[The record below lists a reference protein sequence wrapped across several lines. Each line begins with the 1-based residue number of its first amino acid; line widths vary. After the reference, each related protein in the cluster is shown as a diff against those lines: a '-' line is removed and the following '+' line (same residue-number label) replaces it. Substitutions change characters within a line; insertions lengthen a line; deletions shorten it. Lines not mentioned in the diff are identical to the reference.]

1 MAQFIKY
8 ISGLAV
14 FGIIILWI
22 SFSFAENKKTSY
34 YPENPVAVAPP
45 DSVDDDTIPY
55 PLPKESSYFDIES
68 QHKLYLKN
76 PKNINTEIEY
86 DPELNRYYFT
96 HKVGSLQYRTPT
108 YMTFEEYMDYDMERR
123 MRDHWKERVSQEKNG
138 GDNGI
143 IPDIN
148 LGQVGNLFGADVI
161 DIRPQGTVELIFGVM
176 SSRREDP
183 ALDVKQQRTTN
194 FDFQEKI
201 QMNVDAKVG
210 DKIDFGVNYNTEAT
224 FDFDNKMKLKYE
236 GEEDEIIKTIEAGD
250 VTMPLQGTLIRGSQS
265 LFGVKT
271 KLQFGKTTV
280 TTVFSKQESETSN
293 ITVSGG
299 AEKKEF
305 EIKADEYESHKHYF
319 LSQYFRD
326 NYNEALEDLPV
337 VNSPINITKVE
348 VWVTNI
354 GPATTENRNL
364 VALQDLG
371 ETDPY
376 NDKINP
382 NFGFGPYPDNESNDM
397 LTFLLDSNLLRNIN
411 NVSGYLTNAPVNFVN
426 GTDFEKVENA
436 RKLKQTEYTLN
447 PKLGFISV
455 NSRLDPDQVLA
466 VAFQY
471 TVIGSDSVYQVGEFS
486 TGGVNAP
493 QCLIVKLLKST
504 AQNTDIPM
512 WDLMMKNVYSLGA
525 YQVNSEDFRF
535 NVLYEKAETGV
546 PMGYITEGDISGEP
560 LIRALNLDNVNVNMD
575 PVPDGVFDF
584 IDNAATTGGTVQANR
599 GKIYFPVVEPFGNAL
614 REAIGD
620 PKIADKYAYDSLYSM
635 TKQNARQY
643 PDKNRF
649 IMKGV
654 YKSSSGAE
662 ISLNAMNIPQGS
674 VTVTAGGV
682 PLQENVD
689 YTVDYTL
696 GRVKIINE
704 GVLNSGTPVNISLE
718 SNSSFN
724 VQTKTL
730 MGTHVDYMLSD
741 QANVGATILNLT
753 ERPLTQKVNYGNEPI
768 SNTIWG
774 LNGTYQDN
782 SRFLTKWVDKIPFID
797 TKAPSQVTFD
807 GEFAHLI
814 PGHAR
819 GIGKVGTSYIDDFE
833 GSASGFD
840 IKNTGEWFI
849 ASTPQGQ
856 PNLFPEAE
864 TDSIAYGFNRAKFN
878 WFVIDPLFTR
888 NNNLT
893 PTHIQND
900 KDLQSNHY
908 VREILEKEVF
918 PNKETPNGQPTNMA
932 VMNLAFY
939 PEERGPYNYDV
950 EGGMYSAGLNTD
962 GTLKDPASRWG
973 GIMRKI
979 EGSDFEATNVEY
991 IEFWLMDPFID
1002 PDGTGPEMPL
1012 QDDGDIYFNLGDI
1025 SEDVL
1030 KDSRKSFENGLPTSS
1045 TVTNVDT
1052 TQWGRV
1058 PTLQA
1063 LVNSFDNNP
1072 TSREFQ
1078 DVGLDGLGDA
1088 DEQSFFKAAYLDRIA
1103 NAPGLGMNSQ
1113 AYANANT
1120 DPSAD
1125 NYHYFRGTDYDNQKL
1140 GILERYKEFNGMDG
1154 NSPTADQSPESYP
1167 TLATTL
1173 PNVEDINQ
1181 DNTLSES
1188 ERYYQYHINLDPQ
1201 GMKVGTNYISDV
1213 YEAPVTLKNGKQ
1225 AQVKWYQFKIPV
1237 REPNRVVGSI
1247 QDFKSIRFMRMFMR
1261 NFDEPVVLRFAT
1273 LELVRS
1279 EWRKYNYSLLYP
1291 GDYVPNDQQSNT
1303 SFTVSAVN
1311 IEENGQRQ
1319 PIPYVLPPDIDRETN
1334 LGTTNLQKLNE
1345 QSLSMKVVDLIDG
1358 DARAIYKTADIDMRR
1373 YKKLKMFVHAEKIN
1387 QNQMINDGDLTV
1399 FVRLGSDFTENYYEY
1414 EIPLEFTPWNTSGFD
1429 EDVIWP
1435 ADNEMELKLQDIVDV
1450 KQERNIAMRKGNS
1463 NYSLTIPY
1471 ISYVDGRK
1479 VTVKGSPNLA
1489 EVKTIMIGV
1498 RNPKKSSISSSDDG
1512 MEKSAE
1518 IWVNELRLT
1527 DFTNNGGWAA
1537 TARMSADLADLGNVT
1552 FAGNMS
1558 TPGFGSIEQ
1567 NITER
1572 QMERIYQY
1580 DIATNLQLGKFFPE
1594 KSGISI
1600 PMHFD
1605 YSESFSDPEYNPLNP
1620 DVKFEEDLD
1629 TYPNEAD
1636 RDSIKNMSQ
1645 DYTMRKNLNFM
1656 NIRKRRTGGGSSKPQ
1671 LWDIENFNLS
1681 YSYSEIYH
1689 RDIDIEHDLQKTYNG
1704 ALGYNFST
1712 NPQVVKPFQ
1721 KIKFLNSPYLALIR
1735 DFNFYYMPRMVSFRT
1750 NVNRGYS
1757 ENLLRNKTQAEI
1769 LIDTTYVKTFDWN
1782 RQYDLKYDLTQSLKI
1797 DFRADAMARVDEPTG
1812 RLDKRD
1818 SDYSAKMDTIWDN
1831 VMDFGRMNQYSQVA
1845 TVSYNLPFSKLPLLN
1860 WVNANA
1866 KYKANY
1872 NWTAAPRA
1880 AQYLGNTAENSNTV
1894 QLNGSLSMN
1903 TLYNKIGYLKELNS
1917 QSSSRGRR
1925 RGRTPGREGGG
1936 RMEEQENK
1944 VMEDSTKTKSK
1955 GQEIMKKILDNTLRV
1970 LMGIKN
1976 VSINYT
1982 ENNGILMPGLE
1993 AEPTVL
1999 GNNFNMNAPGLGFV
2013 FGDQRDIRQR
2023 AFENGWLTTSDKLNS
2038 AYMKKHTNRLNARAT
2053 IEPFRNFRIEITAN
2067 RNFTENYQ
2075 TYYRADSLGEFHNYS
2090 ESEQGSFSMSYLTW
2104 NTAFVSDNRTDYSNE
2119 NFENFK
2125 SYLITIANRLSSNN
2139 PNSDYT
2145 QRDSLGFP
2153 DGYSMTSQDVMIP
2166 AFLAAYGGKK
2176 PEKISLDYFP
2186 NIPLPNWRLTFNG
2199 LTDIDFIGEYF
2210 KNISVNHAYNSTYTI
2225 GGFQSNIDFK
2235 ESVDGFQYI
2244 RNQTGVFIPEYEI
2257 NQMVITEQFSPLISF
2272 DMTMHNSLTTRVEIK
2287 KSRNL
2292 ALSFANNQLTE
2303 VSSNEYVFGAGYR
2316 VKDVQFVF
2324 KAGGTSRRLSSDL
2337 NIKLDLSIRDNKT
2350 VLRKLVED
2358 ANQIS
2363 NGQKVISINTSVDYM
2378 ISQSINLRLFYDQVV
2393 NNPYVSSQFR
2403 NSNINAGI
2411 SLSFTLAQ

>member
-1 MAQFIKY
+1 MIRFVKY
-8 ISGLAV
+8 TFSLAV
-14 FGIIILWI
+14 FGVLILWVSI
-22 SFSFAENKKTSY
+22 SLAETKKTEYTSET
-34 YPENPVAVAPP
+34 PAPVAPP
-45 DSVDDDTIPY
+45 DSSDTDTVPY
-55 PLPKESSYFDIES
+55 PLPEEESAFDTELD
-68 QHKLYLKN
+68 HKLYLEN
-76 PKNINTEIEY
+76 PDNFSTEVEY
-86 DPELNRYYFT
+86 DPETNRYYFV
-96 HKVGSLQYRTPT
+96 HKVGSLEYRTPT
-108 YMTFEEYMDYDMERR
+108 YMTFEEYLKYDMEQR
-123 MRDHWKERVSQEKNG
+123 MQQHWKERVSQEQAG
-138 GDNGI
+138 GDNGL
-143 IPDIN
+143 IPSIPLGAAGDIFGGNTIDIN
-148 LGQVGNLFGADVI
+148 
-161 DIRPQGTVELIFGVM
+161 PQGTVELIFGVI
-176 SSRREDP
+176 SSKREDP

-224 FDFDNKMKLKYE
+224 FEFDNKMKLQYE

-250 VTMPLQGTLIRGSQS
+250 ITMPLQGTLIRGSQS
-265 LFGVKT
+265 LFGIKT

-293 ITVSGG
+293 ITVAGG

-305 EIKADEYESHKHYF
+305 YIKADEYEENKHFF
-319 LSQYFRD
+319 LAQYFRD
-326 NYNEALEDLPV
+326 HYNEALEDLPV
-337 VNSPINITKVE
+337 VNSPVNITKVE

-364 VALQDLG
+364 VAMQDIG
-371 ETDPY
+371 EKDPY

-382 NFGFGPYPDNESNDM
+382 NFSAGQYPDNFSNDM
-397 LTFLLDSNLLRNIN
+397 LTFLLDSNMLRNIN
-411 NVSGYLTNAPVNFVN
+411 NVSNYLTNPPIDFVN

-447 PKLGFISV
+447 SKLGFISL
-455 NSRLDPDQVLA
+455 NSRLNPDQVLA

-486 TGGVNAP
+486 TDGINAP
-493 QCLIVKLLKST
+493 SCLIVKLLKST
-504 AQNTDIPM
+504 SQNTDIPM

-525 YQVNSEDFRF
+525 YRVDAEDFRF
-535 NVLYEKAETGV
+535 NVLYENPETGV
-546 PMGYITEGDISGEP
+546 PMGYLTEGQISGEP
-560 LIRALNLDNVNVNMD
+560 LIRALNMDNVNVNMD

-584 IDNAATTGGTVQANR
+584 IDNAASGGGTIESNR
-599 GKIYFPVVEPFGNAL
+599 GRIYFPVVEPFGNAI

-620 PKIADKYAYDSLYSM
+620 PQIADKYAYDSLYTM
-635 TKQNARQY
+635 TKHNARQY

-649 IMKGV
+649 VMQGV
-654 YKSSSGAE
+654 YKSSSGSD
-662 ISLNAMNIPQGS
+662 ISLNAMNIPKGS
-674 VTVTAGGV
+674 VKVTAGGV

-704 GVLNSGTPVNISLE
+704 GVLNSGTPINISLE
-718 SNSSFN
+718 SNSMFN

-741 QANVGATILNLT
+741 KANVGATILNLT

-774 LNGTYQDN
+774 LNGVYQDE
-782 SRFLTKWVDKIPFID
+782 SRLLTKLVDKIPFID

-833 GSASGFD
+833 GSASGID
-840 IKNTGEWFI
+840 MKNTGIWFL

-856 PNLFPEAE
+856 PGLFPEAE
-864 TDSIAYGFNRAKFN
+864 LDSIAYGFNRAKFN

-893 PTHIQND
+893 PNHIQND

-908 VREILEKEVF
+908 VREVLEKEVF

-932 VMNLAFY
+932 VMNLAYY
-939 PEERGPYNYDV
+939 PDERGPYNYDV
-950 EGGMYSAGLNTD
+950 EGGAYSAGLNPD
-962 GTLKDPASRWG
+962 GTLKNPESRWG

-979 EGSDFEATNVEY
+979 DGSDFEATNIEY
-991 IEFWLMDPFID
+991 IEFWVMDPFID

-1012 QDDGDIYFNLGDI
+1012 QDAGDLYFNLGDI

-1030 KDSRKSFENGLPTSS
+1030 KDSRKAFENGLPTSS
-1045 TVTNVDT
+1045 VVQDVDT
-1052 TQWGRV
+1052 TIWGRV

-1072 TSREFQ
+1072 TSREYQ
-1078 DVGLDGLGDA
+1078 DVGLDGLA
-1088 DEQSFFKAAYLDRIA
+1088 DIDERSFFQATYLDRIA
-1103 NAPGLGMNSQ
+1103 NAPGLGTNSQ
-1113 AYANANT
+1113 AYQNAND

-1125 NYHYFRGTDYDNQKL
+1125 NYHYFRGSDFDNQKL

-1154 NSPTADQSPESYP
+1154 NSPTADQSPEPYP

-1181 DNTLSES
+1181 DNTLSEA
-1188 ERYYQYHINLDPQ
+1188 ERYYQYHVRLDPQ
-1201 GMKVGTNYISDV
+1201 EMNVGQNYIADV
-1213 YEAPVTLKNGKQ
+1213 YNAPVTLKNGKQ
-1225 AQVKWYQFKIPV
+1225 TQVKWYQFKIPV
-1237 REPNRVVGSI
+1237 REPDQVVGSI

-1261 NFDEPVVLRFAT
+1261 NFDEEVVLRFAT
-1273 LELVRS
+1273 MELVRS

-1291 GDYVPNDQQSNT
+1291 GDYIPNDQQSNT

-1311 IEENGQRQ
+1311 IEENGQRT

-1373 YKKLKMFVHAEKIN
+1373 YKKLKMYVHAEKID
-1387 QNQMINDGDLTV
+1387 QNQVIDDGDLTV

-1414 EIPLEFTPWNTSGFD
+1414 EVPLELTPWNTSGFD

-1435 ADNEMELKLQDIVDV
+1435 DNNEMKIKLQDLVDV
-1450 KQERNIAMRKGNS
+1450 KQERNVAMRKGNA

-1471 ISYVDGRK
+1471 IAFRDGNK
-1479 VTVKGSPNLA
+1479 VTVKGTPNLA

-1498 RNPKKSSISSSDDG
+1498 RNPKKESLTSNDDG
-1512 MEKSAE
+1512 LEKSAE
-1518 IWVNELRLT
+1518 VWVNELRLT
-1527 DFTNNGGWAA
+1527 DFENQGGWAA
-1537 TARMSADLADLGNVT
+1537 VARVSANLADLGNVT
-1552 FAGNMS
+1552 IAGNMS

-1572 QMERIYQY
+1572 QHEKIYQY

-1594 KSGISI
+1594 KTGISI

-1620 DVKFEEDLD
+1620 DVKFEDDLA
-1629 TYPNEAD
+1629 TYETQAEQ
-1636 RDSIKNMSQ
+1636 DSVKKLSQ
-1645 DYTMRKNLNFM
+1645 DYTRRKNINFM
-1656 NIRKRRTGGGSSKPQ
+1656 NVRKNRTGASSKPK

-1689 RDIDIEHDLQKTYNG
+1689 RDIDIEHDLKKTYTG
-1704 ALGYNFST
+1704 ALGYNFS
-1712 NPQVVKPFQ
+1712 NSPKVVKPFE
-1721 KIKFLNSPYLALIR
+1721 KVGFLKSPYFALIR
-1735 DFNFYYMPRMVSFRT
+1735 DFNFYYMPKMLSFRT
-1750 NVNRGYS
+1750 NMNRSYS
-1757 ENLLRNKTQAEI
+1757 ENLLRNKTQAQI

-1782 RQYDLKYDLTQSLKI
+1782 RQYDVKYDLTQSLKI
-1797 DFRADAMARVDEPTG
+1797 DYRANAMARVDEPAG
-1812 RLDKRD
+1812 RIDKED

-1831 VMDFGRMNQYSQVA
+1831 VIDFGRMNQYQQVA
-1845 TVSYNLPFSKLPLLN
+1845 SVTYNLPFGKLPLLN
-1860 WVNANA
+1860 WINGTAR
-1866 KYKANY
+1866 YKANY

-1880 AQYLGNTAENSNTV
+1880 AEYLGNTIENSNTV

-1903 TLYNKIGYLKELNS
+1903 TLYNKIGYLKKLNS
-1917 QSSSRGRR
+1917 QGRNRGR
-1925 RGRTPGREGGG
+1925 GG
-1936 RMEEQENK
+1936 RGMQRQRPGMESRTQNG
-1944 VMEDSTKTKSK
+1944 EDEAGADTTDAKNTGAEVFKA
-1955 GQEIMKKILDNTLRV
+1955 ILDNTLKV
-1970 LMGIKN
+1970 LMGVKN
-1976 VSINYT
+1976 VSLNYN
-1982 ENNGILMPGLE
+1982 ESNGILMPGFNG
-1993 AEPTVL
+1993 EPTAL
-1999 GNNFNMNAPGLGFV
+1999 GNDFNMNAPGLGFV
-2013 FGDQRDIRQR
+2013 FGEQRDIRQE
-2023 AFENGWLTTSDKLNS
+2023 AFEKGWLTTSDKLNS
-2038 AYMKKHTNRLNARAT
+2038 AYMKKHTSSLNGRAT
-2053 IEPFRNFRIEITAN
+2053 IEPFRNFRIEINAS
-2067 RNFTENYQ
+2067 RNYTKNYQ
-2075 TYYRADSLGEFHNYS
+2075 TYYRADSLGNFENFS
-2090 ESEQGSFSMSYLTW
+2090 ETEQGSFSMSYLAW
-2104 NTAFVSDNRTDYSNE
+2104 NTAFVTENEDYSNE

-2125 SYLITIANRLSSNN
+2125 SYLITIANRLSKNN

-2153 DGYSMTSQDVMIP
+2153 DGYSMTQQDVMVP
-2166 AFLAAYGGKK
+2166 AFLAAYSGKK
-2176 PEKISLDYFP
+2176 PEKVGLDYFP
-2186 NIPLPNWRLTFNG
+2186 RIPMPNWRLTFNG
-2199 LTDIDFIGEYF
+2199 LTNIDFIGEYF
-2210 KNISVNHAYNSTYTI
+2210 KNISINHAYNSTYTI
-2225 GGFQSNIDFK
+2225 GGFQTNIQYK
-2235 ESVDGFQYI
+2235 EGQDGFQYV
-2244 RNQTGVFIPEYEI
+2244 RNQTGVFLPKYEI
-2257 NQMVITEQFSPLISF
+2257 NQVMITEQFSPLVSF
-2272 DMTMHNSLTTRVEIK
+2272 DMTMHNSLMLRLEMK

-2292 ALSFANNQLTE
+2292 ALSFSNNQLTE
-2303 VSSNEYVFGAGYR
+2303 VSSQEYVFGAGYR
-2316 VKDVQFVF
+2316 IKDVQFVV
-2324 KAGGTSRRLSSDL
+2324 KTGGASRRLSSDL
-2337 NIKLDLSIRDNKT
+2337 NIKVDFSIRDNKT
-2350 VLRKLVED
+2350 ILRKLVED

-2363 NGQKVISINTSVDYM
+2363 AGQKVISINTSVDYM
-2378 ISQSINLRLFYDQVV
+2378 ISQSINLRLFYDQVI
-2393 NNPYVSSQFR
+2393 NNPYVSSQFL
-2403 NSNINAGI
+2403 NSNTNAGI